1 MKLPTKRALKTSLT
15 SAALAAVAV
24 TTTMPALAADTAT
37 NTVAAPTPVAAQQTV
52 AAPVT
57 SDQPATAQ
65 SAGTADQPV
74 ETAQNSTNPF
84 RDVPPNSWAYQA
96 VQQLH
101 ADGLIQG
108 YPDGYFKGNRP
119 LTRYEIAVLTQRAL
133 EYTERQLADVSQAT
147 KVNANDIAALRRLV
161 DEYGNDIKGLQ
172 TDVAALKTQVAANTA
187 QLQRMQVHFTYYL
200 RPGTYNDQVSAY
212 TGAGV
217 PLQAGSRFVAGNSYG
232 NGQQD
237 YTSGNYT
244 RGVGYQIV
252 RLAISGQVD
261 PHVSYTFRLE
271 DKYAFDGAAAFGF
284 GQSSVTPNL
293 TTGGAP
299 NVATTATGSG
309 TTATNT
315 TGAPPFS
322 YPNNTTMRLNLAFV
336 GYNDPSGF
344 NATVGRFASQ
354 GGPLGLLWS
363 DYFNGVQLGYAK
375 GPFNIFGAYSF
386 NESALSNLSGGSTTP
401 GSTCSTT
408 TVVSAGGSYSSGGG
422 TCFSSQT
429 LYGHLDLQATKF
441 ANVGFNYITDYNY
454 YGGQSYYRPTTG
466 AYTNFDPLQTFGSID
481 FAFKFPLFSL
491 ALEGSHRFGNNP
503 ITGDAW
509 NGSDGFWGY
518 ATLGKTAPVI
528 GNNYLEAGYVNAG
541 VNGIAPHSEVT
552 GTLDYQQFDIND
564 PAGYHIL
571 YAGIHHWF
579 GAGARIGLVYQ
590 RYQLNSGVNIPF
602 TAYDLPG
609 LSAAGLPVAGA
620 GCSVAAPCTV
630 RSDLGQEI
638 WLQTVLSF

>member
-1 MKLPTKRALKTSLT
+1 MPV
-15 SAALAAVAV
+15 SADAV
-24 TTTMPALAADTAT
+24 PAPQTNVAPAT
-37 NTVAAPTPVAAQQTV
+37 AAQP
-52 AAPVT
+52 AAAQPAST
-57 SDQPATAQ
+57 TDQPA
-65 SAGTADQPV
+65 

-133 EYTERQLADVSQAT
+133 EYTERQRADVSQAT

-172 TDVAALKTQVAANTA
+172 TDVAALKTQVASNTA

-212 TGAGV
+212 AGNGA

-237 YTSGNYT
+237 YTAGNYT

-261 PHVSYTFRLE
+261 PRVSYTFRLE

-284 GQSSVTPNL
+284 GNSSVTPN
-293 TTGGAP
+293 
-299 NVATTATGSG
+299 VATGATSVTTTGSG
-309 TTATNT
+309 STATNT
-315 TGAPPFS
+315 SGGPPFS
-322 YPNNTTMRLNLAFV
+322 YPNNTTMRLNLAFI

-375 GPFNIFGAYSF
+375 GAFNIFGAYSF
-386 NESALSNLSGGSTTP
+386 NEASLTNTSGSSSPGTP
-401 GSTCSTT
+401 CT
-408 TVVSAGGSYSSGGG
+408 TVNAGGSYSETNGAGQ
-422 TCFSSQT
+422 CYSSQSV
-429 LYGHLDLQATKF
+429 YGHVDFQVNKA

-454 YGGQSYYRPTTG
+454 YGGQSQYYPTLGYQTV
-466 AYTNFDPLQTFGSID
+466 DPLQTFGSID
-481 FAFKFPLFSL
+481 FALKFPLASL
-491 ALEGSHRFGNNP
+491 AVEGAHRFGKSP
-503 ITGDAW
+503 VTGDAW
-509 NGSDGFWGY
+509 NGSDSFWAYG
-518 ATLGKTAPVI
+518 TVGKTAPRI
-528 GNNYLEAGYVNAG
+528 GNNYIEGGYVNAG

-564 PAGYHIL
+564 PAGYHIF

-602 TAYDLPG
+602 TAYTLPG
-609 LSAAGLPVAGA
+609 PGQAGGA
-620 GCSVAAPCTV
+620 FGNGCSIAAPCTV